1 MISVIIV
8 TYNRKLLLKKTINS
22 ILAQDAAE
30 KFEIVI
36 VDNGSC
42 DGTTEYVRN
51 EYSGKVKLIQNKTR
65 ISLAACKELGV
76 STARGEI
83 TAFIDDDCAASDG
96 WLKNIKE
103 GLAGYDFL
111 AGPVLAPADIKFPW
125 WWKNSLNWLIGIN
138 PKPDKKFPPL
148 GSNIA
153 FKKNVFNAH
162 NLKSN
167 NLLLPYAEDR
177 IRIVKLIH
185 AGFSMGINQGMT
197 VYHYLPVKRL
207 RIAYLLKRSYNE
219 GLASSAWERNPKE
232 IIANALSLV
241 INPLRLIFFADIN
254 YFFRIIANLSY
265 LFNLLI
271 PGFRKHHN
279 QNRTY
284 TSYP

>member
-1 MISVIIV
+1 MISVIII
-8 TYNRKLLLKKTINS
+8 TYNRKLLLKKTVNS
-22 ILAQDAAE
+22 ILAQDTGE

-42 DGTTEYVRN
+42 DGTAEYVRK
-51 EYSGKVKLIQNKTR
+51 EYPGKVKLIQNKTR
-65 ISLAACKELGV
+65 ISLLDCKKLGV

-83 TAFIDDDCAASDG
+83 TAFIDDDCAASVD
-96 WLKNIKE
+96 WLKNIKK
-103 GLAGYDFL
+103 GLTGYDFL
-111 AGPVLAPADIKFPW
+111 AGPVLALADIEFPW

-153 FKKNVFNAH
+153 FKRNVFNAG
-162 NLKSN
+162 NLKNN

-177 IRIVKLIH
+177 IRIAKLLN
-185 AGFSMGINQGMT
+185 AGFSMGIKQDMI
-197 VYHYLPVKRL
+197 VYHHIPLERL
-207 RIAYLLKRSYNE
+207 KIAYLLKRSYNE
-219 GLASSAWERNPKE
+219 GLASSVLESNPKV

-254 YFFRIIANLSY
+254 YFFRLITSLSY
-265 LFNLLI
+265 MFNLII
-271 PGFRKHHN
+271 PGFQRHHN

-284 TSYP
+284 ISYP